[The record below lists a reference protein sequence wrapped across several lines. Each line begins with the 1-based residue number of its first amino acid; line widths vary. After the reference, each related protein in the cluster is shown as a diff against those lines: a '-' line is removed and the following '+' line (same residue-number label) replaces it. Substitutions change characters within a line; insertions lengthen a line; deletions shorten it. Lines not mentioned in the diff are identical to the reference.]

1 MINDILFGLGSI
13 VVGIGASYGLYW
25 ALDQLVNRLPE
36 KLQKALRAWAFLLPA
51 ATLLILILM
60 VPLVLTFVYSFLNN
74 AQNQFV
80 GFDNYVDLFTD
91 SAFIDVL
98 INNFLWIAFVPA
110 FTVAAGLLFASLT
123 NNVGPRREKFF
134 KSLIFMPMAISFVS
148 AATIWRFMYANVP
161 PGRPELGFLN
171 AIVSALGGTP
181 QAWLQMTDL
190 RINSLLLMIIIVWL
204 QTGFSMVLISAA
216 IKAVPEETIEA
227 ARVDGAT
234 SLQLFWRIVFPQIW
248 GTVMSVFIT
257 VVIMVMKIFDIVLAM
272 TGGQFQTSVL
282 GYMFYQEFF
291 LNGNTGKASA
301 IVAVLTL
308 LIIPLMI
315 VQVVTFRRQ
324 EAMR

>member
-1 MINDILFGLGSI
+1 MIQDILFGLASI

-25 ALDQLVNRLPE
+25 LLDQLVNRLPD
-36 KLQKALRAWAFLLPA
+36 KLQKSLRAWAYLLPA
-51 ATLLILILM
+51 ATLLILVLFI
-60 VPLVLTFVYSFLNN
+60 PLVLTFVYSFMNN
-74 AQNQFV
+74 GQKSFV

-91 SAFIDVL
+91 PAFIDVL

-110 FTVAAGLLFASLT
+110 FTVAAGLLFATLT
-123 NNVGPRREKFF
+123 NNVGPRREKVF

-148 AATIWRFMYANVP
+148 AATIWRFTYASVP
-161 PGRPELGFLN
+161 PGRPEVGLLN
-171 AIVSALGGTP
+171 AIVGAFGGKS
-181 QAWLQMTDL
+181 QNWLQLTDFRL
-190 RINSLLLMIIIVWL
+190 NSFLLMIIIVWL

-234 SLQLFWRIVFPQIW
+234 SIQLFWRIVLPQIW

-257 VVIMVMKIFDIVLAM
+257 TVIMVMKIFDIVLAM

-291 LNGNTGKASA
+291 LNGNPGKASA
-301 IVAVLTL
+301 IVAILTL
-308 LIIPLMI
+308 LIIPLMV

>member
-1 MINDILFGLGSI
+1 MITDILFGLGSI
-13 VVGIGASYGLYW
+13 IVGIGASYGLYW
-25 ALDQLVNRLPE
+25 CLDQLVNRLPE
-36 KLQKALRAWAFLLPA
+36 KLQKALRVWAFLLPA
-51 ATLLILILM
+51 ATLLILILLI
-60 VPLVLTFVYSFLNN
+60 PLILTFVYSFMND
-74 AQNQFV
+74 AQNRFV
-80 GFDNYVDLFTD
+80 GFDNFVELFTD
-91 SAFIDVL
+91 PAFVDVL

-110 FTVAAGLLFASLT
+110 FTVASGLLFASLT
-123 NNVGPRREKFF
+123 NNVGPTREKIF

-148 AATIWRFMYANVP
+148 AATIWRFMYASVP
-161 PGRPELGFLN
+161 PGREEVGLLN
-171 AIVSALGGTP
+171 AIVQAFGGQP
-181 QAWLQMTDL
+181 QAWLQMTDA
-190 RINSLLLMIIIVWL
+190 RVNSMLLMIIIVWL

-227 ARVDGAT
+227 ARVDGA
-234 SLQLFWRIVFPQIW
+234 SSIQLFWRIVFPQIW

-257 VVIMVMKIFDIVLAM
+257 VLIMVMKIFDIVLAM